1 MNKKLNMKT
10 KFKTQKI
17 KTLEPKPKIRIHAKN
32 TNPANLKPANLNKN
46 TLKPSKFKQE
56 HIIYL
61 NKNTNTVKLIN

>member
-17 KTLEPKPKIRIHAKN
+17 KTLEPNPRIRIHAKN
-32 TNPANLKPANLNKN
+32 TNPANLNKN

>member
-32 TNPANLKPANLNKN
+32 TNPANLKSKKLNSN
-46 TLKPSKFKQE
+46 P
-56 HIIYL
+56 
-61 NKNTNTVKLIN
+61 VK